1 MRSLTVNALTRK
13 NNFLV
18 VLIGRI
24 LYLEESPGSPR
35 YRKVPRKVRT
45 PKSKV
50 VGNAHPE
57 QSAGI
62 VPQKITANEN
72 W

>member
-1 MRSLTVNALTRK
+1 MRSLTVKARTRK

-18 VLIGRI
+18 HLIGRI
-24 LYLEESPGSPR
+24 LNSEESPGSPR

-45 PKSKV
+45 PKSEV

>member
-1 MRSLTVNALTRK
+1 
-13 NNFLV
+13 
-18 VLIGRI
+18 
-24 LYLEESPGSPR
+24 
-35 YRKVPRKVRT
+35 
-45 PKSKV
+45 V